1 MSVDYLEFSACLN
14 NNKYFGQSKV
24 DVITLYTHFYLLKR
38 GFGLINKEGVRR
50 YWF

>member
-1 MSVDYLEFSACLN
+1 MSVDYLEFSAYLN
-14 NNKYFGQSKV
+14 NNKYLGQSKV
-24 DVITLYTHFYLLKR
+24 DVIALYTHFYLLKR